1 MKVERCRRAAG
12 AFQQAQ
18 ENLYVGH
25 ADYGPGTEMSL
36 VPDGLHYTKEHEWV
50 KVEGGNA
57 RVGITDHAQH
67 ELTEIVYVELSKVGK
82 KVKKGESLGVVESV
96 KTVSDIYSPV
106 AGEVVEVNKPLE
118 DSPQWINESPY
129 DKGWLA
135 VVKMADP
142 GEVKALLDA
151 SAYKREIEE

>member
-1 MKVERCRRAAG
+1 
-12 AFQQAQ
+12 
-18 ENLYVGH
+18 
-25 ADYGPGTEMSL
+25 MSQ
-36 VPDGLHYTKEHEWV
+36 VPDGLHYTKEHEWL

-67 ELTEIVYVELSKVGK
+67 ELTEIVYVELPKVGK
-82 KVKKGESLGVVESV
+82 KVKKGEPLGVVESV

-106 AGEVVEVNKPLE
+106 TGEVVEANKPLE

-142 GEVKALLDA
+142 GEMKDLLD
-151 SAYKREIEE
+151 SNSYKRFIEE